1 MIALILIPLSAS
13 ASLLVAP
20 RSLRPALLY
29 RIVVCVVALTLV
41 SATALL
47 FNVVGDEGPPVQ
59 LGEWLPGT
67 GTIEIAANAPK
78 LAVVLLTTFVALV
91 VLLRKAS
98 LASPLGSDSRSPA
111 FSLAALGAANAA
123 FLLEHFL
130 ARYVALEIVALCVPL
145 AVLAE
150 LRHRLGGGAAAAWTS
165 YLLLRV
171 GDAGLLAAIL
181 ILADATGTLQ
191 IGPALAAAEGLS
203 PDLLGAAALCF
214 LLAVWVK
221 MGGWPFHIWLRAGEP
236 LVPPS
241 YGWLYATAVP
251 HLGAYLLYRVTPL
264 VHSAQGAQKVAFW
277 VGGVGAL
284 LPLLLS
290 TQNVRRKLAHV
301 GAAQAGFALL
311 LAAAGMKEA
320 IWLWLVAVPLPRLLL
335 FWLAEMV
342 QQGEYGNRQRLL
354 AGLWALGGIA
364 LACFDLLVAWWVH
377 AAGAPQPVLFL
388 AQVAVL
394 SVVVRTLYTA
404 VELAGLPR
412 TEARRT
418 REGWLIAACLA
429 MVIIAGLTLWRSIWS
444 TPSLVA
450 LLHLPALPSSGALVV
465 YAATSPAIWLAVLG
479 VAASGYLR
487 ARGQVLQRAPAA
499 LSEPNPGDL
508 SLQELLSRLAW
519 GLRALVEISILERGL
534 SWAVRAVESAA
545 SLAYRFEMGAL
556 ERGVS
561 LTFHTVT
568 TGAMAAY
575 RFVEQE
581 GLEGLLRRLVDGILA
596 LSRRLQR
603 WHTGRLRH
611 NLAWV
616 GLGLLLFLLIIFWLG
631 W

>member
-1 MIALILIPLSAS
+1 MLTLMISLVLIPLSAS
-13 ASLLVAP
+13 ACLLVAP
-20 RSLRPALLY
+20 RALRPALLY
-29 RIVVCVVALTLV
+29 RIATGVVVLTLV

-47 FNVVGDEGPPVQ
+47 LNVVGDEGPPVQ

-67 GTIEIAANAPK
+67 GTIEIAVNAPK
-78 LAVVLLTTFVALV
+78 LAVVLLTTIVALM
-91 VLLRKAS
+91 VLLRTAS
-98 LASPLGSDSRSPA
+98 PVSPLGSDSRSPVFPLA
-111 FSLAALGAANAA
+111 VLLAALGAANAA
-123 FLLEHFL
+123 FLSEHFL

-150 LRHRLGGGAAAAWTS
+150 WRYGRGGSTAAGWTS
-165 YLLLRV
+165 YLLMRL

-181 ILADATGTLQ
+181 ILADATGTLE
-191 IGPALAAAEGLS
+191 IGRALAAAERLS
-203 PDLLGAAALCF
+203 PDLLRAAAFCF
-214 LLAVWVK
+214 LLVVWVK

-264 VHSAQGAQKVAFW
+264 VHSAQEAQTVAFW

-284 LPLLLS
+284 PPLLLGTHS
-290 TQNVRRKLAHV
+290 ARRKLAHV

-320 IWLWLVAVPLPRLLL
+320 VWLWLVAVPLPRLLL

-342 QQGEYGNRQRLL
+342 QQEEYGNRQRLL
-354 AGLWALGGIA
+354 AGLWVLGGIA
-364 LACFDLLVAWWVH
+364 LACFDLLAVWWVQ
-377 AAGAPQPVLFL
+377 AASAPRPILFL
-388 AQVAVL
+388 AQVAVA
-394 SVVVRTLYTA
+394 SVVVRTLHTA

-412 TEARRT
+412 TEVRRVS
-418 REGWLIAACLA
+418 GSWLIAACLA
-429 MVIIAGLTLWRSIWS
+429 IVIIAGLALRGSLWSIPTLQTLLRLPPL
-444 TPSLVA
+444 PSLGA
-450 LLHLPALPSSGALVV
+450 LLA
-465 YAATSPAIWLAVLG
+465 YAVTSPAIWLTLLG
-479 VAASGYLR
+479 GAASGHLRGRLR
-487 ARGQVLQRAPAA
+487 APQIVQIARSESNPGNSCLQEA
-499 LSEPNPGDL
+499 LS
-508 SLQELLSRLAW
+508 RIARA
-519 GLRALVEISILERGL
+519 LRALVEITVLERGM
-534 SWAVRAVESAA
+534 
-545 SLAYRFEMGAL
+545 SLASQAA
-556 ERGVS
+556 
-561 LTFHTVT
+561 T
-568 TGAMAAY
+568 TGAIAAY

-581 GLEGLLRRLVDGILA
+581 GLEGLLRRFVIGILA